1 MGNCQVLLRFFG
13 IAAAAGMAA
22 LTGTAQ
28 AQSGGVGTVPAARQ
42 VFMRNVPNASAA
54 NLTAFRVIRRPR
66 TGMSESTY
74 QALKARAASPHGVP
88 PPITMTGKP
97 QPQPAPPP
105 KPRK

>member
-1 MGNCQVLLRFFG
+1 MGNCQGLLRFFG

-42 VFMRNVPNASAA
+42 VFMRDVPNASPRP
-54 NLTAFRVIRRPR
+54 FRVHPLR

-74 QALKARAASPHGVP
+74 QALKAQAASPHGVP
-88 PPITMTGKP
+88 LPITMTGKP

-105 KPRK
+105 